1 VFDLGQ
7 RRELTPGA
15 DAGYL
20 CSMSEATID
29 NIKTSIQS
37 ARSRPVF
44 VHDDFRREIMGSVL
58 GAIPGTPERW
68 SKTSEVEKAAVN
80 AVRNGIKE
88 ACQISVA
95 LAATKEEA
103 EGYISQAGLQL
114 LSGDKQ
120 AMGLHLSARLESLDK
135 EVCRAERSGWA
146 NYSPEQKQFVEEKF
160 MGLCGKL
167 NQAAL
172 DPDLIEHSREL
183 RRQLFPKLEGAAA
196 EYHRDRPSGSLSYR
210 GPKGI
215 GDLVDSHT
223 GKNGA
228 GLYAP
233 GAQQPGVSGSPH
245 LDPDSLSIRGL
256 KTGGVGAQ
264 GRRREDSPN
273 VCQR

>member
-1 VFDLGQ
+1 
-7 RRELTPGA
+7 LTSRVG
-15 DAGYL
+15 AGYL
-20 CSMSEATID
+20 CRMSEATVG

-44 VHDDFRREIMGSVL
+44 VHEDFRSEIMSSVL
-58 GAIPGTPERW
+58 EAIPGTPERW
-68 SKTSEVEKAAVN
+68 SKTGEVEKAAVD
-80 AVRNGIKE
+80 AVRTGIKE

-95 LAATKEEA
+95 IASTKEEA

-120 AMGLHLSARLESLDK
+120 AMGLHLSARLEALDK
-135 EVCRAERSGWA
+135 EVCRAEKSGWV

-167 NQAAL
+167 NRAAL
-172 DPDLIEHSREL
+172 DPDLIEHSRDL

-196 EYHRDRPSGSLSYR
+196 EYHRDRPRGSLSYR

-215 GDLVDSHT
+215 GDLVDSHA

-228 GLYAP
+228 GLYAL
-233 GAQQPGVSGSPH
+233 GAQQPGVSGSSHP
-245 LDPDSLSIRGL
+245 DPDSLSGRGL
-256 KTGGVGAQ
+256 RPGGAVGQ
-264 GRRREDSPN
+264 GLRREDSPN